1 MLPGLLLSLI
11 ISLYLFILLFIL
23 FQRFNQKRESKK
35 PVYFP
40 SQPSKPNSENL
51 IELQNVEKSFEKP
64 VLRGLD
70 LVVRNGET
78 LGILGQSG
86 SGKTVTLKLIAGLLR
101 PDSGHI
107 LFRGEDIISM
117 DEIKLL
123 QFRKHVSYI
132 FQRGGIFDFMNV
144 EENVAYPLR
153 EMGITDEQEISKR
166 VDHLL
171 DAVEMSHMKNLQQN
185 ELSTGS
191 KKQAAIA
198 RAVAN
203 NPEVILYD
211 EPTTGLDPIIS
222 KSLSRLIRKL
232 NRQEQLTSVV
242 VTHDLKCIEMV
253 ADRIILLRKGL
264 IHFEG
269 DQRQFHRSSDP
280 FVQAFRSGKPLDE
293 IYS

>member
-1 MLPGLLLSLI
+1 MLSGLFLLLVI
-11 ISLYLFILLFIL
+11 AVYLSMLLFIL
-23 FQRFNQKRESKK
+23 FQRFNQKTKREK

-40 SQPSKPNSENL
+40 SQPSKLNSENL

-107 LFRGEDIISM
+107 LFRGEDIIAM
-117 DEIKLL
+117 DEMKLL

-132 FQRGGIFDFMNV
+132 FQRGGIFDFINV

-166 VDHLL
+166 VDYLL
-171 DAVEMSHMKNLQQN
+171 DAVEMSDMKNLQQN

-232 NRQEQLTSVV
+232 NRQEKLTSVV

-269 DQRQFHRSSDP
+269 DQRQFHRSSDS
-280 FVQAFRSGKPLDE
+280 FVQAFRSGKPLNK

>member
-1 MLPGLLLSLI
+1 MLSELFLSLI
-11 ISLYLFILLFIL
+11 IALYLSIILFIL
-23 FQRFNQKRESKK
+23 FQKFNRKLEIKK
-35 PVYFP
+35 PVHF
-40 SQPSKPNSENL
+40 SHQPSKSNSENL
-51 IELQNVEKSFEKP
+51 IELQNVEKTFEQP
-64 VLRGLD
+64 VLKGID

-107 LFRGEDIISM
+107 LFKGEDIISM
-117 DEIKLL
+117 DEMKLL

-132 FQRGGIFDFMNV
+132 FQRGGIFDFVNV
-144 EENVAYPLR
+144 RENVAYPLR
-153 EMGITDEQEISKR
+153 EMGITDEQKISKR
-166 VDHLL
+166 VDYLL
-171 DAVEMSHMKNLQQN
+171 DAVEMSGLQNLQQN

-211 EPTTGLDPIIS
+211 EPTTGLDPIVS
-222 KSLSRLIRKL
+222 KSLSHLIRKL
-232 NRQEQLTSVV
+232 NKQEKLTSVV

-269 DQRQFHRSSDP
+269 DQGQFNRSSDP
-280 FVQAFRSGKPLDE
+280 FVQAFRSGKPLDKT
-293 IYS
+293 YP